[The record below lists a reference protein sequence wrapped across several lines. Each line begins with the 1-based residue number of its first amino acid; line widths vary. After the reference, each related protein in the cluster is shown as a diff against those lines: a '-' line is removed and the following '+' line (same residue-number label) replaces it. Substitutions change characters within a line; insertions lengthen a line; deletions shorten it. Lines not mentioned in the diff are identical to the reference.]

1 MFSFY
6 TILLIIVL
14 ILLWYY
20 YESYNEAMVLLEKY
34 EDSELNDEEK
44 ELKKFKEKKE
54 GGALNT
60 LKESVGVVK
69 IIGTFI

>member
-6 TILLIIVL
+6 TVILIVVL

-20 YESYNEAMVLLEKY
+20 YESYNEAMSLLEKY
-34 EDSELNDEEK
+34 ENAKLDDSER
-44 ELKKFKEKKE
+44 ELKKFREDKK

-60 LKESVGVVK
+60 LKESAGVVR
-69 IIGTFI
+69 ILGSFV